1 MALISATNLLLSEVS
16 GNLSLGHGSPGST
29 RKGVAMLVVNIASS
43 SAVELLQYFHETL
56 DTHFGDLRDARA
68 TLEPRSPVFAMEHDL
83 SQEDLELLKGAVR
96 EAIKNDY
103 LACYQ
108 AMWLPFVVYA
118 AEMGYGYV
126 GDEYWTTFS
135 SLTPRWTSQERS
147 TIRDWFVRFHAQF
160 GGARPTGAWANRFT
174 IIAWPITHAVLPTYL
189 QRHLAQLLFEFSGAL
204 TSDLLDDPEA
214 LGVRLARRA
223 SNYTER
229 FRIFCQNTTLVGQ
242 VAVALLSG
250 ENEPT
255 PYLSASTLARIVD
268 GLSEESQARHW
279 LKSARASARRVRGFR
294 SGERAPAAATTSKSL
309 PRATDP
315 RLFLR
320 HDESW
325 NAFAELPDLTVL
337 GADRQDVYSQLRT
350 SRATVNGG
358 ARPIP
363 PSGLL
368 YPGQEVRF
376 TRWPRQ
382 GQPFLQLDRG
392 DEATNRILG
401 AQCTITKGPWWLF
414 RRQGPGLAV
423 EVKGKFVRPGHRY
436 VLIGAETLGAP
447 AVPRCAETVIGA
459 SGVKAYEF
467 QVPPQLSESDEAA
480 LLTAGLSVISHVAI
494 RPVGIV
500 ASAWDGEGEVEWL
513 AGEPA
518 MLGIRS
524 DLVPRRARVVIAGI
538 VYFLEWTAG
547 EAELLF
553 KLEGLS
559 VGAHEFSVALLGDGD
574 RQLASGSLVVTI
586 RDPQVRPEGA
596 ATGEGIRLLA
606 SPHRPTMAE
615 LWDERAVITVD
626 GPTCT
631 EADLRVTL
639 LDDRGR
645 SLANLRRS
653 VRLPLEEND
662 WRLVAKS
669 VRTDQRFADAYD
681 SSESCVVSVVRD
693 GIGFATLTCERG
705 FQPLRWRFAR
715 DHDGQV
721 RATLIDRTDGGTTT
735 LDFYDVE
742 APLTAVRK
750 EPADAL
756 IVPPRGGLA
765 VATAG
770 DAVASAILPTNPN
783 AMLRMPTARPVV
795 TTTSN
800 SPREVLRLAE
810 GHQRWRAAELPADAF
825 AAYQQQFVGDA
836 IARAI
841 GTLIGGSHWAAIE
854 RKLTGARD
862 ASDHLEG
869 MQDAVGISTEHKALA
884 STIAYSLY
892 KWLKPEDLLPGFH
905 EVISPHLAAYGLK
918 GRPAVPRFLLML
930 AGRPGYITQ
939 WEADEANFILQRVL
953 RSPVLY
959 RAARFAVLGTR
970 ALNDAEGVERGF

>member
-1 MALISATNLLLSEVS
+1 MSDV
-16 GNLSLGHGSPGST
+16 
-29 RKGVAMLVVNIASS
+29 ASS
-43 SAVELLQYFHETL
+43 NTVELLQYFHEAL
-56 DTHFGDLRDARA
+56 ATHFADLRDTRA
-68 TLEPRSPVFAMEHDL
+68 KLDRSSPVFALEHDL
-83 SQEDLELLKGAVR
+83 SPDDLELLKRAVR
-96 EAIKNDY
+96 EAIKSHY
-103 LACYQ
+103 ITWYHKT
-108 AMWLPFVVYA
+108 WLPFVVYA
-118 AEMGYGYV
+118 AEMGYGYA

-135 SLTPRWTSQERS
+135 SLTPRWASQERS
-147 TIRDWFVRFHAQF
+147 TVRDWFVRFHTQF
-160 GGARPTGAWANRFT
+160 GGARPTGAWANHFT
-174 IIAWPITHAVLPTYL
+174 IIAWPITHAVLPIYL

-229 FRIFCQNTTLVGQ
+229 FRIFCQNTPLVGQ

-255 PYLSASTLARIVD
+255 PYLSASTLERIVD
-268 GLSEESQARHW
+268 GLSDESQARHW
-279 LKSARASARRVRGFR
+279 LKSARTSARRVRGFR
-294 SGERAPAAATTSKSL
+294 SGERAPATASTSKGL

-320 HDESW
+320 YDESW

-337 GADRQDVYSQLRT
+337 GADRNDIYSQLRM

-376 TRWPRQ
+376 ARWPRPD
-382 GQPFLQLDRG
+382 QPFLQLDRG
-392 DEATNRILG
+392 DAATNGILR
-401 AQCTITKGPWWLF
+401 AQCVITKGPWWLF
-414 RRQGPGLAV
+414 RRQGSGLAV

-436 VLIGAETLGAP
+436 VLIGAETLDAP
-447 AVPRCAETVIGA
+447 AVPWCVATVVA
-459 SGVKAYEF
+459 ANDVKAYDV
-467 QVPPQLSESDEAA
+467 QVPPTLSESEEAA
-480 LLTAGLSVISHVAI
+480 LLTAGLSVVSNVAI

-500 ASAWDGEGEVEWL
+500 ATAWDGEGEVEWL

-524 DLVPRRARVVIAGI
+524 DLAPRRARVVIAGS
-538 VYFLEWTAG
+538 VYFLEWTAD

-553 KLEGLS
+553 ALDGLP
-559 VGAHEFSVALLGDGD
+559 VGTHDLNVALLGEGD
-574 RQLASGSLVVTI
+574 RQLASGTLVVTI

-596 ATGEGIRLLA
+596 SIGEGIRLLA
-606 SPHRPTMAE
+606 TPNRPTMAE
-615 LWDERAVITVD
+615 LWDDRAVIAVD
-626 GPTCT
+626 GPVGS
-631 EADLRVTL
+631 EANLRVTL
-639 LDDRGR
+639 LDER
-645 SLANLRRS
+645 SQPIAELNRS
-653 VRLPLEEND
+653 VHLPLEEAD
-662 WRLVAKS
+662 WRVVAKT
-669 VRTDQRFADAYD
+669 VRTDQRFTGAYD
-681 SSESCVVSVVRD
+681 SAESCVVSVVRD
-693 GIGFATLTCERG
+693 GVGFATLTCERG

-715 DHDGQV
+715 NHNGQV
-721 RATLIDRTDGGTTT
+721 TATLIDRTDSGTTS

-742 APLTAVRK
+742 APLTATPK
-750 EPADAL
+750 DPADTL

-770 DAVASAILPTNPN
+770 DAAAAVILPTNPN
-783 AMLRMPTARPVV
+783 AMIRMPAARPVV
-795 TTTSN
+795 TATSH

-810 GHQRWRAAELPADAF
+810 GHERWLGAELPADAF
-825 AAYQQQFVGDA
+825 ATYQQQLVGDA

-841 GTLIGGSHWAAIE
+841 GTLVGGSHWAAVE

-862 ASDHLEG
+862 ACDYLDG
-869 MQDAVGISTEHKALA
+869 MQEAVGISTEHKALA
-884 STIAYSLY
+884 STIANSLY

-905 EVISPHLAAYGLK
+905 EVISPHLVGYGLN
-918 GRPAVPRFLLML
+918 GRPSAPRFLLML
-930 AGRPGYITQ
+930 AGRPGYVAE
-939 WEADEANFILQRVL
+939 WEPIEAAFILGRVL
-953 RSPVLY
+953 MSPVLY

>member
-1 MALISATNLLLSEVS
+1 MSDV
-16 GNLSLGHGSPGST
+16 
-29 RKGVAMLVVNIASS
+29 ASS
-43 SAVELLQYFHETL
+43 STVEMLQYFHEVL
-56 DTHFGDLRDARA
+56 AAHFGDLRDARA
-68 TLEPRSPVFAMEHDL
+68 ELGTNSPVFALEHDL
-83 SQEDLELLKGAVR
+83 SLEDLDLLKGAVR
-96 EAIKNDY
+96 EAIKNHY
-103 LACYQ
+103 ITCFHKT
-108 AMWLPFVVYA
+108 WVPFVVYA
-118 AEMGYGYV
+118 AEMGYGYA

-135 SLTPRWTSQERS
+135 SLTPRWASQERS
-147 TIRDWFVRFHAQF
+147 TVRDWFVRFHNQF
-160 GGARPTGAWANRFT
+160 GGARPTGAWANHFT

-214 LGVRLARRA
+214 LGIRLARRA

-268 GLSEESQARHW
+268 GLSEESEARHW
-279 LKSARASARRVRGFR
+279 LKAARASARRVRGFR
-294 SGERAPAAATTSKSL
+294 SGERSPDTATTSKSL

-320 HDESW
+320 YDEGWS
-325 NAFAELPDLTVL
+325 AFADLPDLTAL
-337 GADRQDVYSQLRT
+337 GADRQDVYSQLRI

-376 TRWPRQ
+376 ARWPRAD
-382 GQPFLQLDRG
+382 QPFLQLDRG
-392 DEATNRILG
+392 DAATNRILE
-401 AQCTITKGPWWLF
+401 AQCVITNGPWWLF
-414 RRQGPGLAV
+414 RRQGTGLAV
-423 EVKGKFVRPGHRY
+423 EIKGKFIRPGHRY
-436 VLIGAETLGAP
+436 VLIGADTLGAP
-447 AVPRCAETVIGA
+447 AVPWCAEAVIGA

-467 QVPPQLSESDEAA
+467 QVPPQLSESEKAA
-480 LLTAGLSVISHVAI
+480 LLAAGLSVISHVAI

-524 DLVPRRARVVIAGI
+524 DLVPKRARVVVAGS
-538 VYFLEWTAG
+538 VYFLEWTDG

-553 KLEGLS
+553 TLEGLP
-559 VGAHEFSVALLGDGD
+559 VGSHELSVALLGEGD
-574 RQLASGSLVVTI
+574 RQLASGALVVTI

-596 ATGEGIRLLA
+596 AIGEGIRLIA
-606 SPHRPTMAE
+606 APNRPTMAE
-615 LWDERAVITVD
+615 LWDDRAVITVD
-626 GPTCT
+626 GPLGT
-631 EADLRVTL
+631 EADLRVSL
-639 LDDRGR
+639 LDDRGQ
-645 SLANLRRS
+645 SLAELRRT
-653 VRLPLEEND
+653 VRLPLEEAD

-669 VRTDQRFADAYD
+669 VRMDQRFTDAYD
-681 SSESCVVSVVRD
+681 SAEACVVSVARD

-715 DHDGQV
+715 NHDGQV
-721 RATLIDRTDGGTTT
+721 TATVIDRTDGGTTS
-735 LDFYDVE
+735 LDFYEVE
-742 APLTAVRK
+742 APLTAVQK
-750 EPADAL
+750 DPAETL
-756 IVPPRGGLA
+756 KVPPRGGLA

-770 DAVASAILPTNPN
+770 DAVAAVILPTNPN
-783 AMLRMPTARPVV
+783 AMRWMPTARPVV
-795 TTTSN
+795 TGTSH

-810 GHQRWRAAELPADAF
+810 GHQRWLGAELPGSAF
-825 AAYQQQFVGDA
+825 ATYQQQFVGDA

-862 ASDHLEG
+862 ACDYLDD

-892 KWLKPEDLLPGFH
+892 KWLKPEELLPGFH
-905 EVISPHLAAYGLK
+905 DVISPHLAGYGLK
-918 GRPAVPRFLLML
+918 GRPSVPRFLLML
-930 AGRPGYITQ
+930 SGRPGYITE
-939 WEADEANFILQRVL
+939 WESGEAAIILERVL
-953 RSPVLY
+953 LSPVLY

-970 ALNDAEGVERGF
+970 ALNDADGVERGF

>member
-1 MALISATNLLLSEVS
+1 M
-16 GNLSLGHGSPGST
+16 
-29 RKGVAMLVVNIASS
+29 
-43 SAVELLQYFHETL
+43 LQYFHEL
-56 DTHFGDLRDARA
+56 LSVHFSKLRDARA
-68 TLEPRSPVFAMEHDL
+68 ELERAAPVFALEHDL
-83 SQEDLELLKGAVR
+83 ATGDLELLKGTVR
-96 EAIKNDY
+96 EVIKIHHITRFR
-103 LACYQ
+103 Q
-108 AMWLPFVVYA
+108 SWLPFVVYA
-118 AEMGYGYV
+118 AEMGYGYA
-126 GDEYWTTFS
+126 GDEYWTNFS
-135 SLTPRWTSQERS
+135 SLTPRWESRERS
-147 TIRDWFVRFHAQF
+147 TVRDWFIQF
-160 GGARPTGAWANRFT
+160 SEHFAGARPTGVWANQFT
-174 IIAWPITHAVLPTYL
+174 IISWPITHAVLPTYL
-189 QRHLAQLLFEFSGAL
+189 QRYLAQLLFEFSGAL
-204 TSDLLDDPEA
+204 TSDLLEDPEA
-214 LGVRLARRA
+214 LGDRLARRA

-255 PYLSASTLARIVD
+255 PYLSASTLTRIVN

-294 SGERAPAAATTSKSL
+294 SGERAPAAAASSKRL

-320 HDESW
+320 YDEGW

-337 GADRQDVYSQLRT
+337 GADRHDIYSQIRM

-376 TRWPRQ
+376 ARWPRPD
-382 GQPFLQLDRG
+382 QPFLQLDRG
-392 DEATNRILG
+392 DAAANGILA
-401 AQCTITKGPWWLF
+401 AQCVITKGPWWLF
-414 RRQGPGLAV
+414 RRQGSGLAV

-436 VLIGAETLGAP
+436 VLVGAETLGAP
-447 AVPRCAETVIGA
+447 AVPWCAETAIGVA
-459 SGVKAYEF
+459 DVRAYDF
-467 QVPPQLSESDEAA
+467 QVPPQLSESEEAA
-480 LLTAGLSVISHVAI
+480 LLTAGLSVVSHVAI

-524 DLVPRRARVVIAGI
+524 DLVPKRARVVIAGS

-553 KLEGLS
+553 TLESLP
-559 VGAHEFSVALLGDGD
+559 VGTHELTAALLGEGD
-574 RQLASGSLVVTI
+574 RQLAWGSLVVTI

-596 ATGEGIRLLA
+596 SIGEGIRMLA
-606 SPHRPTMAE
+606 TPNRPSMAE
-615 LWDERAVITVD
+615 LWDDRAVITVD
-626 GPTCT
+626 GPFGT

-639 LDDRGR
+639 LEER
-645 SLANLRRS
+645 SQSIAELKRS
-653 VRLPLEEND
+653 MPLPLEEAD
-662 WRLVAKS
+662 WRLVAKT
-669 VRTDQRFADAYD
+669 VRTDQRFTDAYD
-681 SSESCVVSVVRD
+681 SADSCVVSVVRD
-693 GIGFATLTCERG
+693 GVGFARLTCERG

-715 DHDGQV
+715 NHDGRV
-721 RATLIDRTDGGTTT
+721 TATLIDRTDGGTTGIH
-735 LDFYDVE
+735 FYDVE
-742 APLTAVRK
+742 APLTAVPK
-750 EPADAL
+750 DPADTL
-756 IVPPRGGLA
+756 TVPPRGGLA

-783 AMLRMPTARPVV
+783 AMFRMPTARPAV
-795 TTTSN
+795 TATSH
-800 SPREVLRLAE
+800 SPREVMRLAE
-810 GHQRWRAAELPADAF
+810 GHERWLRAELPADAF
-825 AAYQQQFVGDA
+825 ATYQQQVVSDA

-841 GTLIGGSHWAAIE
+841 GTLIGGSHWAAVE

-862 ASDHLEG
+862 ACDHLDG

-892 KWLKPEDLLPGFH
+892 KWLKPEDLLSGFH
-905 EVISPHLAAYGLK
+905 EVISPHLAGYGLK
-918 GRPAVPRFLLML
+918 GRPSVPRFLLML
-930 AGRPGYITQ
+930 AGRPGYITE
-939 WEADEANFILQRVL
+939 WESCEAAFILERVL
-953 RSPVLY
+953 LSPVLY

-970 ALNDAEGVERGF
+970 ALNDAEGVEQGF